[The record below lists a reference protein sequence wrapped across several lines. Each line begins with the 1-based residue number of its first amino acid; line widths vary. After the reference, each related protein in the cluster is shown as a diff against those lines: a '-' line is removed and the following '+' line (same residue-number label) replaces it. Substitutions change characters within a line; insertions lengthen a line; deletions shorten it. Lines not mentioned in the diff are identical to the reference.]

1 MSLDEKD
8 LTLDFF
14 LESIG
19 DGFSVFIS
27 ADDFGSESFF
37 SGEFEELI
45 FEDVFGVVVVG
56 EEFSFVLD
64 VASDKGGIGVDL
76 SDLILGVDVILLRVG
91 VCVMV
96 ILYRSGEEEVRF
108 LKNKLNHIRFWHNQQ
123 QVS

>member
-1 MSLDEKD
+1 LSLDEKD